1 MDGKSRNFFPFL
13 SSSNQTH
20 MKKLLTL
27 IFVLASIQLANA
39 QRGGDFRFQMDL
51 CGAFPKEVCVG
62 ALVNLEPQILLK
74 DNLAFGLRLGVAG
87 LAKNISLNN
96 SIGEYE
102 GEIGSNASISGTLNY
117 YFNGGNSRIAPYIGA
132 GFGYY
137 GLSNIEIDEN
147 VGNQDLGEIDVNFF
161 WAPMIRAGVE
171 LGKFRIGAEYNIVP
185 SSDLQNSSGVTVGSA
200 INEYYGITLGFFVGG
215 GKWGK

>member
-1 MDGKSRNFFPFL
+1 M
-13 SSSNQTH
+13 
-20 MKKLLTL
+20 
-27 IFVLASIQLANA
+27 
-39 QRGGDFRFQMDL
+39 
-51 CGAFPKEVCVG
+51 
-62 ALVNLEPQILLK
+62 
-74 DNLAFGLRLGVAG
+74 
-87 LAKNISLNN
+87 
-96 SIGEYE
+96 
-102 GEIGSNASISGTLNY
+102 
-117 YFNGGNSRIAPYIGA
+117 
-132 GFGYY
+132 
-137 GLSNIEIDEN
+137 SNIEIDEN